1 MKKIKIIST
10 IAAVSAVAV
19 ASGVAAAVL
28 VLQKN
33 TTSKTV
39 LQNLYE
45 KVSKMKGTISL
56 NSDEASAMGVLTN
69 QEIVDKAA
77 EKLSEKPFKKAFT
90 EINYQEI
97 IDSFVGFEGITRLNL
112 LKHASTQFKNS
123 IEDLVNLNFDVKSMT
138 KDDTYP
144 LIATITITLGEI
156 TKDVV
161 VNFVDEISSET
172 TDGGDV
178 ITVTPDPGAPNPDP
192 SSPVT
197 PDPNQPENPEPNKPI
212 VSTEL
217 SDKQVVEKITKAING
232 RQLVSLDDTVRAG
245 AVYAGYLLS
254 NSQTEGEKLKYVR
267 KYVNLPIELTEEMIV
282 SLVINQPSQYSD
294 DLTVEIVFVKGKQ
307 LGVAAFSM
315 KGFASIVN
323 EFEEYWKEYSETF
336 RTNPITVTTNSTAN
350 EFFEKIKDMQYAN
363 QLYEIAKIAQEDDEN
378 LKNAFSVLVT
388 PVPLKFGAT
397 STNTFSLVDGKDSAS
412 AGNLILTTK
421 TVFNGIEKTAVILIR
436 GFLSE
441 DQSLDIVTGDPSKP
455 LDPTQQAQK
464 DANDL
469 LSLLRTS
476 TLNLKNDVGI
486 VAAINRLRFINASTL
501 DENQK
506 LDAYRDYL
514 AEVTVNEEMATLLKK
529 SNFKKFVFNYD
540 QSARSLT
547 NILTISVDLSFGPDN
562 DVQVTFDKLPILGT
576 KKLEDFGD
584 QYNPITIDFKNIEI
598 DNFIEVE
605 RHLNF
610 ITTDMKNN
618 RSIMQQLAQTGLGA
632 FLLSHQWADIKFKPF
647 SDGKDDKLSV
657 HIKTTKPTK
666 NGDGSITSEVH
677 DVYIILKFTNR
688 LKYKDVSLNSF
699 LEAVNTR
706 EMFLAI
712 TKNGWVK
719 SKISGLWVTSWHEH
733 IMGWKPAEADIPRDD
748 VNNWLWLLETPASI
762 RMVGKDAT
770 WNFVNSK
777 NVTRMYL
784 YAAKAPRFYWKTG
797 FGVDIVMFDNKGNK
811 VPYSEKGLG
820 REVMMLHD
828 FSFMDGSA
836 GYNWHEMY
844 INGTLYY

>member
-28 VLQKN
+28 ISQKSTN
-33 TTSKTV
+33 SKTG
-39 LQNLYE
+39 LQNLYQ
-45 KVSKMKGTISL
+45 KVSNMKGVVSL
-56 NSDEASAMGVLTN
+56 NSDEASEMGVLTN
-69 QEIVDKAA
+69 QEIVDKAS
-77 EKLSEKPFKKAFT
+77 EKLSTTSFKKAFA

-97 IDSFVGFEGITRLNL
+97 IDASQGFEGITRLNL
-112 LKHASTQFKNS
+112 LKHASTEFKNTV
-123 IEDLVNLNFDVKSMT
+123 EDFTNLNFDVKSMS
-138 KDDTYP
+138 KDDTHP
-144 LIATITITLGEI
+144 LIVVITISLADI
-156 TKDVV
+156 TKDVT
-161 VNFVDEISSET
+161 VNFSDEISSET
-172 TDGGDV
+172 TNVEG
-178 ITVTPDPGAPNPDP
+178 TT
-192 SSPVT
+192 PVT
-197 PDPNQPENPEPNKPI
+197 PDPDVPITSDPNQPEKPVDNQPI
-212 VSTEL
+212 VSKEL
-217 SDKQVVEKITKAING
+217 TDRQVVEKITNAING
-232 RQLVSLDDTVRAG
+232 RQLVSLDETARAG
-245 AVYAGYLLS
+245 SVYAGYLLS

-267 KYVNLPIELTEEMIV
+267 KFINLPIELTEDMVV
-282 SLVINQPSQYSD
+282 SLVISQPSQYSD
-294 DLTVEIVFVKGKQ
+294 DLTVEIVFMKGKQ

-315 KGFASIVN
+315 TGFASIVN

-363 QLYEIAKIAQEDDEN
+363 QLYEIAKIAKDDDDN

-397 STNTFSLVDGKDSAS
+397 STNTFSLVDGKDSSS
-412 AGNLILTTK
+412 AGNLILTSK

-455 LDPTQQAQK
+455 LSPSQQAQK

-469 LSLLRTS
+469 LSLLKTS
-476 TLNLKNDVGI
+476 TFTLKNDVGI

-501 DENQK
+501 DETQR
-506 LDAYRDYL
+506 LEAYRDYL
-514 AEVTVNEEMATLLKK
+514 AEVTVNEEMAALLKK
-529 SNFKKFVFNYD
+529 STFKKFEFNYD
-540 QSARSLT
+540 QSARTLA
-547 NILTISVDLSFGPDN
+547 NILTITVDLSFGPEN
-562 DVQVTFDKLPILGT
+562 DWQVKFEKMPILGS

-610 ITTDMKNN
+610 ITTDIKNN
-618 RSIMQQLAQTGLGA
+618 RSIMQQLAQTELGA
-632 FLLSHQWADIKFKPF
+632 FLLSHQWADIKFTPF

-666 NGDGSITSEVH
+666 NADGSITSEVH

-688 LKYKDVSLNSF
+688 LKYKNVSLNSF
-699 LEAVNTR
+699 LEAVNTK

-733 IMGWKPAEADIPRDD
+733 IMGWKPAEADIPLDD

-770 WNFVNSK
+770 WNFVHSK

-811 VPYSEKGLG
+811 VPYSVKGFG
-820 REVMMLHD
+820 REVMKLHD
-828 FSFMDGSA
+828 FSFMDSTGQ